1 MAATGYFTVQ
11 GATPREAMTT
21 MKRLYGPDARIHSH
35 RTVKIG
41 GVLGLFTRDGVEITG
56 FVEPVQ
62 AGSAITGDASVADGA
77 AAANADHP
85 VAPFPPAAD
94 GAQRFA
100 HQKRRILEQSPS
112 GTSLQ
117 RLVDEV
123 AALRARLDQ
132 SLPETAEVSVRLGE
146 HPRLLEL
153 DALLARNDF
162 APGYRVRLLDQ
173 VRGQFSL
180 QQLEDQ
186 AVVHHYLAL
195 QIGRKLAVATPLA
208 ATDDDAADGPLVCV
222 VVGPTGVG
230 KTTTIAKLAAIH
242 GIGATNPDRHAAG
255 TGGGNGGSNGSGRGG
270 GQKVQIVTIDNYRI
284 GARQQIETYGEIM
297 RIPVTAAETGEDLKK
312 ALALGRDADLIF
324 IDTVGRS
331 PGDYARLGEMRAVLE
346 AAGRRSTTQ
355 LAVSATTKYPDLEEI
370 LRQFEPFGYDSVIV
384 TKLDETTTIGN
395 VLSVLAAR
403 HKPVS
408 YLCDGQV
415 VPQDIAPAA
424 IGRLLISLDGFQLE
438 RTALEHEFGV
448 FGEGSALARAAR
460 ELA

>member
-1 MAATGYFTVQ
+1 MATGYFTVQ
-11 GATPREAMTT
+11 GVTPREALTT
-21 MKRLYGPDARIHSH
+21 MKRLYGPDARIHSQ
-35 RTVKIG
+35 RAVKIG
-41 GVLGLFTRDGVEITG
+41 GLLGLFTRDGVELTG
-56 FVEPVQ
+56 FMEAAP
-62 AGSAITGDASVADGA
+62 ADPPAARA
-77 AAANADHP
+77 AAGADHP
-85 VAPFPPAAD
+85 VSPSPRAAD
-94 GAQRFA
+94 GVQRFA
-100 HQKRRILEQSPS
+100 QEKRRILEQSPS

-123 AALRARLDQ
+123 AALRARLDH

-180 QQLEDQ
+180 RQLEDQ
-186 AVVHHYLAL
+186 ATVHHYLAL

-208 ATDDDAADGPLVCV
+208 ASDDDAADGPLVCV

-255 TGGGNGGSNGSGRGG
+255 NGGSNGSARGG

-395 VLSVLAAR
+395 VLSVLVAR

-424 IGRLLISLDGFQLE
+424 IGRLLISLDGFQLQ
-438 RTALEHEFGV
+438 RMALEREFGA
-448 FGEGSALARAAR
+448 FGEGSVLARAAR
-460 ELA
+460 EPSRC